1 MSYSRAFIFYNF
13 YGEISILA
21 VSASFQ
27 KMVIL
32 VQKPQLL
39 CGQTRFSPLSPKLP
53 MKLVCFPKR
62 TLMSDLENAIDIVP
76 LISHHGAIAIQILKL
91 HIFGHF
97 LVDY

>member
-1 MSYSRAFIFYNF
+1 
-13 YGEISILA
+13 
-21 VSASFQ
+21 
-27 KMVIL
+27 
-32 VQKPQLL
+32 
-39 CGQTRFSPLSPKLP
+39 